1 MSNDIYF
8 YPKKKTEAVKNIM
21 NYVICNTLYIYMYI
35 SPAHAVFP
43 ISCVNHSLLFV
54 SDWTNRL
61 LSLTAAFESV
71 GTMLTNMDTP
81 QKEEEA
87 KVSGGILYKDFNLS
101 IRKFCELPSDNNY
114 LSTNLFFLFEIINKG
129 LVPYISHHELVYLSE
144 VQNEIVMNKR
154 WFTKSF
160 WNCLYVSSMTPN
172 NKK

>member
-114 LSTNLFFLFEIINKG
+114 LSTNLFFCLKSLIKAWSPI
-129 LVPYISHHELVYLSE
+129 LVT
-144 VQNEIVMNKR
+144 MN
-154 WFTKSF
+154 
-160 WNCLYVSSMTPN
+160 
-172 NKK
+172 